1 MCSNL
6 LQINIRIYQAL
17 GPAKLTEPKIYY
29 NLIVMVILNELL
41 TNETTQNI
49 LKSFVSKGKTFMKRT
64 EEHVNQGCNPGGI
77 YQAI

>member
-1 MCSNL
+1 M
-6 LQINIRIYQAL
+6 
-17 GPAKLTEPKIYY
+17 
-29 NLIVMVILNELL
+29 LNELL